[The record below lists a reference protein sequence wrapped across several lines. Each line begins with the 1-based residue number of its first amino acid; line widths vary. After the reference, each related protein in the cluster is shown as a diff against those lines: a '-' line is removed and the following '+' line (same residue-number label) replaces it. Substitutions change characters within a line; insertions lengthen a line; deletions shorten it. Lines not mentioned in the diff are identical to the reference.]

1 MQMASV
7 TASLLG
13 TASYSSYGLTASYA
27 LNVIGSWNSASYTSP
42 TQSVAGFGVDGR
54 AILYTPTQ
62 DNMYLAKRGNTI
74 SWVPIETKF
83 SAASYAD
90 DQNYTDVVSQS
101 INYSNPSAIIYT
113 EETQDPTARIREVY
127 QITEKEYTDMLQI
140 VMSLTS
146 SVGFSFVSD
155 ESFDTVNGLINKTGS
170 MISATLIDMS
180 QELADFFINK
190 SGSMISNLVV
200 DGNID
205 YADFFINKSGSMVST
220 FVIDVNTDYADFFVN
235 KSGSMIYSNTYDSTI
250 EYVDSVIYITGSM
263 QPLFTTTPF
272 TTASI

>member
-1 MQMASV
+1 MATITIYKNTISGSTMQMASV

-27 LNVIGSWNSASYTSP
+27 LNVSGSWNSASYTSP

-62 DNMYLAKRGNTI
+62 DNVYLAKRGNNI
-74 SWVPIETKF
+74 SWIPIETKF
-83 SAASYAD
+83 SAVSYAD

-113 EETQDPTARIREVY
+113 EETQDPTAIIREVY
-127 QITEKEYTDMLQI
+127 QFTEKEYTDMLQI
-140 VMSLTS
+140 IMNLTA
-146 SVGFSFVSD
+146 SVGIFISG
-155 ESFDTVNGLINKTGS
+155 ENFDTIDRIINT
-170 MISATLIDMS
+170 
-180 QELADFFINK
+180 
-190 SGSMISNLVV
+190 SGSLISPIVM

-205 YADFFINKSGSMVST
+205 YADFFINT
-220 FVIDVNTDYADFFVN
+220 
-235 KSGSMIYSNTYDSTI
+235 SGSMIYSNTYDSTI
-250 EYVDSVIYITGSM
+250 EYVNSVIYVTSSM
-263 QPLFTTTPF
+263 QPLITATPF

>member
-1 MQMASV
+1 MATITIYKNTISGSTMQMASV

-27 LNVIGSWNSASYTSP
+27 LNVSGSWNSASYTSP
-42 TQSVAGFGVDGR
+42 TQSVAGFGFDGR

-62 DNMYLAKRGNTI
+62 DNMYLAKRGNNI
-74 SWVPIETKF
+74 SWIPIETKF

-127 QITEKEYTDMLQI
+127 QFTEKEYTDMLQI
-140 VMSLTS
+140 VMSLTA
-146 SVGFSFVSD
+146 SVIPTFISD

-205 YADFFINKSGSMVST
+205 YADFF
-220 FVIDVNTDYADFFVN
+220 VN

-263 QPLFTTTPF
+263 QPLFTATPF